1 MRCFTIFLPVFCC
14 LFVAP
19 VVASEEASV
28 HPFLTSKYSI
38 NIGIFSPNKELA
50 FRVDGTAGGEDTGI
64 DFDEQFDLGHTEDVL
79 ALEFTW
85 RFGTKWSMR
94 LQKYDLSRDQHAVLE
109 EDIQWGDDVIQAGS
123 SVTAGS
129 NFELARVFFARSF
142 DTDPQY
148 DYGIGV
154 GLHWLSIGAFIER
167 DLIINFGET
176 SAVST
181 SGPLPN
187 IGTWYYYSP
196 SEKWYVGGR
205 LDWFEASV
213 GDYSGGLVNFAFGAN
228 YQLFEHFG
236 VGVKYQIFTLDLDVD
251 KNGWRGRA
259 EAEYA
264 GLFLHISG
272 NW

>member
-1 MRCFTIFLPVFCC
+1 MRRFTIFLMIFCC
-14 LFVAP
+14 LLVAP
-19 VVASEEASV
+19 IVASEDASV
-28 HPFLTSKYSI
+28 HPFLTSKYSVD
-38 NIGIFSPNKELA
+38 IGVFSPTKELA
-50 FRVDGTAGGEDTGI
+50 FRADGTAGVPGTDI
-64 DFDEQFDLGHTEDVL
+64 DFDEQFNLGHNED
-79 ALEFTW
+79 AFAIEFIW
-85 RFGTKWSMR
+85 RFGTKWSLR
-94 LQKYDLSRDQHAVLE
+94 LQNFKLSRDQHAVLE

-129 NFELARVFFARSF
+129 NFELVRVFFARSF

-154 GLHWLSIGAFIER
+154 GLHWLNIGAFIER
-167 DLIINFGET
+167 DLITSFGET
-176 SAVST
+176 SAVSA

-213 GDYSGGLVNFAFGAN
+213 GDYSGGLVNFAVGAN
-228 YQLFEHFG
+228 YQLFEYFG
-236 VGVKYQIFTLDLDVD
+236 VGVKYQIFTLDVDVD
-251 KNGWRGRA
+251 KNDWRGRA
-259 EAEYA
+259 EAEYS
-264 GLFLHISG
+264 GLFIHISG

>member
-1 MRCFTIFLPVFCC
+1 MRRFTIFLLVFCC
-14 LFVAP
+14 LLVAP
-19 VVASEEASV
+19 VVASEEVNV

-38 NIGIFSPNKELA
+38 DIGVFSATKDLA
-50 FRVDGTAGGEDTGI
+50 FRADGTAGVPGSDI
-64 DFDEQFDLGHTEDVL
+64 DFDEQFELGHNEDAI
-79 ALEFTW
+79 ALELTW
-85 RFGTKWSMR
+85 RFGTKWSLR
-94 LQKYDLSRDQHAVLE
+94 LQHFELSRDQNAVLE

-129 NFELARVFFARSF
+129 SFELARVFFARSF

-154 GLHWLSIGAFIER
+154 GLHWLNIGAFIER
-167 DLIINFGET
+167 DLITNFGET
-176 SAVST
+176 SAVSA

-213 GDYSGGLVNFAFGAN
+213 GDYSGGLVNFAVGAN
-228 YQLFEHFG
+228 YQLFEYFG
-236 VGVKYQIFTLDLDVD
+236 VGVKYQIFTLDVDVD
-251 KNGWRGRA
+251 KNDWRGRA
-259 EAEYA
+259 EAEYS
-264 GLFLHISG
+264 GLFIHISG

>member
-1 MRCFTIFLPVFCC
+1 MRRFTIFLPVFCC
-14 LFVAP
+14 LLVAP

-28 HPFLTSKYSI
+28 HPFLTGKYSI
-38 NIGIFSPNKELA
+38 DIGVFSPTKELA
-50 FRVDGTAGGEDTGI
+50 FRADGTAGVPGSDI
-64 DFDEQFDLGHTEDVL
+64 DFDEQFDLGQSEDV
-79 ALEFTW
+79 
-85 RFGTKWSMR
+85 
-94 LQKYDLSRDQHAVLE
+94 
-109 EDIQWGDDVIQAGS
+109 
-123 SVTAGS
+123 
-129 NFELARVFFARSF
+129 FARSF

-154 GLHWLSIGAFIER
+154 GLHWLNIGAFIER
-167 DLIINFGET
+167 DLIISFGET
-176 SAVST
+176 SAVSA

-213 GDYSGGLVNFAFGAN
+213 ADYSGGLVNFAVGAN
-228 YQLFEHFG
+228 YQLFEYFG
-236 VGVKYQIFTLDLDVD
+236 VGVKYQIFTLDVDVD

-259 EAEYA
+259 DAEYE
-264 GLFLHISG
+264 GLFIHISG